1 MASVFKRSKDKNVKG
16 SCYYIGWTDVDGKR
30 KMRKAFRD
38 KGLSEQLAA
47 KLENEVMLRKRGL
60 IDPEIDRL
68 DQSGRSPIEQHLTA
82 YKKALSNRG
91 TTAKHVA
98 MTVNRLKFILAGCR
112 IEKLKDIHRDI
123 VSDFLHGMRTRET
136 KPIGP
141 RTFNHYV
148 QTLDGFCRWLVMTN
162 RISRNPVVG
171 IERLNAEVE
180 IRHRRRALTPEEMAQ
195 LVESALRSNKKVQ
208 QYSGELRSKLYL
220 FSYLTGLRRKE
231 LASLTPASFDL
242 GAQPPIVI
250 VEAAC
255 SKHRKRDV
263 LPLHPQL
270 VAMLSEWLP
279 PLAADEKLFPKLER
293 KKTWFM
299 VKKDLERVGIPY
311 ETEEGFADFH
321 AAGRHSHITG
331 LLRSGATLTQARE
344 LARHGDIRMTM
355 RYTHVGIG
363 DQAAALASLPAPVSS
378 AQSQP
383 AAPRQ
388 RISSA
393 PAVPACQ
400 TVTSSGDSGV
410 SVSAKES
417 PCGDK
422 GYREKS
428 PSDSDSQQW
437 RRRESNPQMDLHSA
451 LPRNDLETDD
461 SDRSAHWSQSLDNG
475 CHQLAET
482 DENLMRLV
490 ETWPHLAPHTQA
502 AILAL
507 LEHGC
512 RAGDDFPWPERW

>member
-1 MASVFKRSKDKNVKG
+1 MASVFKRGKDKDAKG
-16 SCYYIGWTDVDGKR
+16 SCYYVGWTDVNGKR

-68 DQSGRSPIEQHLTA
+68 DQSGRSPIEQHLAA

-91 TTAKHVA
+91 TTAKHVM
-98 MTVNRLKFILAGCR
+98 MTVNRLKFILVGCK
-112 IEKLKDIHRDI
+112 IEKLKDINRDT
-123 VSDFLHGMRTRET
+123 VSDFLHGLRTRET

-141 RTFNHYV
+141 RTFNHYI
-148 QTLDGFCRWLVMTN
+148 QTLDGFCRWLVTTSRM
-162 RISRNPVVG
+162 SRNPVVG

-180 IRHRRRALTPEEMAQ
+180 VRHRRRSLSPDEMAR
-195 LVESALRSNKKVQ
+195 LISAAEKSGKRIQ
-208 QYSGELRSKLYL
+208 GFSGELRARLYL

-231 LASLTPASFDL
+231 LASLKPSSFDL
-242 GAQPPIVI
+242 IAQPSTVT
-250 VEAAC
+250 VDAAC
-255 SKHRKRDV
+255 WKHRKRDV
-263 LPLHPQL
+263 LPLHPEL
-270 VAMLSEWLP
+270 VAILADWLP
-279 PLAADEKLFPKLER
+279 TLYADVQLFPKLER

-311 ETEEGFADFH
+311 ETAEGFADFH

-355 RYTHVGIG
+355 KYTHIGID
-363 DQAAALASLPAPVSS
+363 DQATALAGLPMPVS
-378 AQSQP
+378 AKAEP

-388 RISSA
+388 RLSSA

-400 TVTSSGDSGV
+400 TVAFSGDSGV
-410 SVSAKES
+410 SVSAKEN

-422 GYREKS
+422 GYLNKS

-437 RRRESNPQMDLHSA
+437 RRRESNPRPEIA
-451 LPRNDLETDD
+451 PR
-461 SDRSAHWSQSLDNG
+461 
-475 CHQLAET
+475 
-482 DENLMRLV
+482 
-490 ETWPHLAPHTQA
+490 P
-502 AILAL
+502 L
-507 LEHGC
+507 L
-512 RAGDDFPWPERW
+512 RV